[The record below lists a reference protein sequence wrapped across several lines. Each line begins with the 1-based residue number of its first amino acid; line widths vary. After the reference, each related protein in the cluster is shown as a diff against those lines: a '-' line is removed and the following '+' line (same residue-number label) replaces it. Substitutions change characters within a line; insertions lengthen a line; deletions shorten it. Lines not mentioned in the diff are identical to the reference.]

1 MITEEAIE
9 RCPEGREGFSR
20 RQFLRG
26 VALFGGMTL
35 LSANGIRYTF
45 AASTTEVPDVV
56 VTLVLRGGFDG
67 LSAVV
72 PTDEN
77 LMRKIRSQIY
87 IPNSALIPID
97 RDFGFHPALKKLM
110 PLWDAKELAVVNT
123 IGAPTHSRSHFD
135 EISDV
140 AYAAYGE
147 KDKRSGWMARF
158 LDVTGSGS
166 VVQSVG
172 IGSTTKQLI
181 GGKNAP
187 VNVNA
192 IDNFKLDSVYGY
204 NPQDIAGFIDETH
217 NRWTNVWATQ
227 AKSTIQA
234 LDQIARAGAQ
244 KTTVNYPRTGT
255 GQRLR
260 DVAALLKAGIGVR
273 AVDVEFQG
281 DWDMHANMGTLENGW
296 LTGYLGDL
304 AGSIA
309 AFREDLGVIWSRV
322 TVVTVTEFG
331 RRVSANESTGTDH
344 GWGTSMFVAGG
355 GVNGGKIHGRFP
367 GLDDKQLKDGD
378 LVVTADYRSLLTEI
392 LTRRAGIT
400 AQGAAQIFPNF
411 QPEVLSVM
419 KHLSETPLPDSFPRN
434 VRDGLGTVNFDLS
447 LLPTGIPAAVASAT
461 PTPTPSE
468 SPSESPSPTA
478 SASPSMSTADM
489 TLPSPTSSPSA
500 SPSASPFSSAKPSA
514 SPTPSK
520 SATTKATVSKKTIT
534 CVKNGK
540 TIKVTGTNPKCPIG
554 YTLKK

>member
-1 MITEEAIE
+1 
-9 RCPEGREGFSR
+9 
-20 RQFLRG
+20 
-26 VALFGGMTL
+26 
-35 LSANGIRYTF
+35 
-45 AASTTEVPDVV
+45 VPDVV

-72 PTDEN
+72 PTDEA
-77 LMRKIRSQIY
+77 LMRKVRSQIY
-87 IPNSALIPID
+87 IPNSALIPLD
-97 RDFGFHPALKKLM
+97 RDFGLHPALKRLM
-110 PLWDAKELAVVNT
+110 PLWQAKELAIVNT
-123 IGAPTHSRSHFD
+123 IGAPTHSRSHFE
-135 EISDV
+135 EIADV

-181 GGKNAP
+181 GGKAAP
-187 VNVNA
+187 VNVNG
-192 IDNFKLDSVYGY
+192 IDNFRLDSVYGY

-217 NRWTNVWATQ
+217 NRWSNIWATQ

-234 LDQIARAGAQ
+234 LDQVAKASAL
-244 KTTVNYPRTGT
+244 KSTVEYPRTGT

-296 LTGYLGDL
+296 LTSYLSDL

-344 GWGTSMFVAGG
+344 GWGSSMFVAGG
-355 GVNGGKIHGRFP
+355 GVNGGQIHGRFP

-400 AQGAAQIFPNF
+400 AQGAAQVFPNF
-411 QPEVLSVM
+411 RPEVLSVM
-419 KHLSETPLPDSFPRN
+419 KHLSETPLPDNFPRY
-434 VRDGLGTVNFDLS
+434 VRDGLGIVNYDVDS
-447 LLPTGIPAAVASAT
+447 LTSGLTAAAANTS
-461 PTPTPSE
+461 PSPSPTPSE
-468 SPSESPSPTA
+468 SNSP
-478 SASPSMSTADM
+478 
-489 TLPSPTSSPSA
+489 SPSA
-500 SPSASPFSSAKPSA
+500 SPSASTADMTSPSPTTSPSPSQSPSTMSSPSPFTSAKPSS
-514 SPTPSK
+514 SPTSK
-520 SATTKATVSKKTIT
+520 AVTSKKKTIT

-540 TIKVTGTNPKCPIG
+540 TIKVTGTNPKCPTG
-554 YTLKK
+554 YKIKG

>member
-1 MITEEAIE
+1 MEPAMITDEAIA

-26 VALFGGMTL
+26 MALFGGMTV

-45 AASTTEVPDVV
+45 AASSTEVPDVV

-77 LMRKIRSQIY
+77 LMRQVRGQIY
-87 IPNSALIPID
+87 IPNSSLIPLD
-97 RDFGFHPALKKLM
+97 REFGLHPALKRLL
-110 PLWDAKELAVVNT
+110 PLWQNKELAIVNT

-147 KDKRSGWMARF
+147 KDKRSGWIARF
-158 LDVTGSGS
+158 LDVAGSGS

-172 IGSTTKQLI
+172 IGSTTRQLI
-181 GGKNAP
+181 GGKAAP
-187 VNVNA
+187 VNVESIN
-192 IDNFKLDSVYGY
+192 NFRLDSIYGY
-204 NPQDIAGFIDETH
+204 KAEDLAGFIDETH
-217 NRWTNVWATQ
+217 GRWTNIWATQ

-234 LDQIARAGAQ
+234 LDQIAKAGAQ
-244 KTTVNYPRTGT
+244 RSAVTYPSTGT
-255 GQRLR
+255 GQRFR

-296 LTGYLGDL
+296 LTSYLADL

-309 AFREDLGVIWSRV
+309 AFREDLGVLWSRV

-331 RRVSANESTGTDH
+331 RRVSQNQSTGTDH
-344 GWGTSMFVAGG
+344 GWGTSTFVAGG

-367 GLDDKQLKDGD
+367 GLDEKQLKDGD

-400 AQGAAQIFPNF
+400 AQGAEQVFPNF
-411 QPEVLSVM
+411 RPEVLSVM
-419 KHLSETPLPDSFPRN
+419 KHLSETPLPDNFPTN
-434 VRDGLGTVNFDLS
+434 VKNALGNVSYDKD
-447 LLPTGIPAAVASAT
+447 LLPTLAPVAVASETPTPSPSKTVAEMVIPT
-461 PTPTPSE
+461 PTPTPSS
-468 SPSESPSPTA
+468 SPIATESPSPIA
-478 SASPSMSTADM
+478 S
-489 TLPSPTSSPSA
+489 SSPKS
-500 SPSASPFSSAKPSA
+500 SPFSSPS
-514 SPTPSK
+514 SSSK
-520 SATTKATVSKKTIT
+520 GKKKTIT

-540 TIKVTGTNPKCPIG
+540 TIRVTGTNPKCPTG
-554 YTLKK
+554 YKIKK

>member
-9 RCPEGREGFSR
+9 RCPEGRDGFTR

-26 VALFGGMTL
+26 VALFGGMTI

-56 VTLVLRGGFDG
+56 VTIVLRGGFDG

-77 LMRKIRSQIY
+77 MMRKARGQIY
-87 IPNSALIPID
+87 IPNASLLQLD
-97 RDFGFHPALKKLM
+97 RDFGLHPALKKLM
-110 PLWDAKELAVVNT
+110 PLWQAKELAIVNT

-172 IGSTTKQLI
+172 IGSTTKQLV
-181 GGKNAP
+181 GGKAAP
-187 VNVNA
+187 INLNA
-192 IDNFKLDSVYGY
+192 IDNFRLDSVYGY
-204 NPQDIAGFIDETH
+204 KAEDLAGFIDETH
-217 NRWTNVWATQ
+217 GRWTNVWATQ

-234 LDQIARAGAQ
+234 LDQIAKAGAQ
-244 KTTVNYPRTGT
+244 RSAVTYPSTGT

-281 DWDMHANMGTLENGW
+281 DWDMHANMGNLENGW
-296 LTGYLGDL
+296 LTSYLADL
-304 AGSIA
+304 GGSIA
-309 AFREDLGVIWSRV
+309 SFREDLGVLWSRV

-331 RRVSANESTGTDH
+331 RRVSENQSTGTEH
-344 GWGTSMFVAGG
+344 GWGTSTFVAGG

-400 AQGAAQIFPNF
+400 AQGAEQVFPNF
-411 QPEVLSVM
+411 RPEVLSVM
-419 KHLSETPLPDSFPRN
+419 KHLSETPLPDNFPKN
-434 VRDGLGTVNFDLS
+434 VKDALGNVSYDMS
-447 LLPTGIPAAVASAT
+447 LLPTAAPAAAVTASPSASAVAS
-461 PTPTPSE
+461 PL
-468 SPSESPSPTA
+468 
-478 SASPSMSTADM
+478 ASPSMSAAEM
-489 TLPSPTSSPSA
+489 VAPSPSSSPSASASASAIPTPSA
-500 SPSASPFSSAKPSA
+500 SPSARATSSK
-514 SPTPSK
+514 
-520 SATTKATVSKKTIT
+520 KKTIT

-540 TIKVTGTNPKCPIG
+540 TIKVTGTNPKCPVG
-554 YTLKK
+554 YKIKK

>member
-9 RCPEGREGFSR
+9 RCPEGRDGFTR

-26 VALFGGMTL
+26 VALFGGMTI

-56 VTLVLRGGFDG
+56 VTIVLRGGFDG

-77 LMRKIRSQIY
+77 MMRKARGQIY
-87 IPNSALIPID
+87 IPNASLLQLD
-97 RDFGFHPALKKLM
+97 RDFGLHPALKKLM
-110 PLWDAKELAVVNT
+110 PLWQAKELAIVNT

-172 IGSTTKQLI
+172 IGSTTKQLV
-181 GGKNAP
+181 GGKAAP
-187 VNVNA
+187 INLNA
-192 IDNFKLDSVYGY
+192 IDNFRLDSVYGY
-204 NPQDIAGFIDETH
+204 KAEDLAGFIDETH
-217 NRWTNVWATQ
+217 GRWTNVWATQ

-234 LDQIARAGAQ
+234 LDQIAKAGAQ
-244 KTTVNYPRTGT
+244 RSAVTYPSTGT

-281 DWDMHANMGTLENGW
+281 DWDMHANMGNLENGW
-296 LTGYLGDL
+296 LTSYLADL
-304 AGSIA
+304 GGSIA
-309 AFREDLGVIWSRV
+309 SFREDLGVLWSRV

-331 RRVSANESTGTDH
+331 RRVSENQSTGTEH
-344 GWGTSMFVAGG
+344 GWGTSTFVAGG

-400 AQGAAQIFPNF
+400 AQGAEQVFPNF
-411 QPEVLSVM
+411 RPEVLSVM
-419 KHLSETPLPDSFPRN
+419 KHLSETPLPDNFPKN
-434 VRDGLGTVNFDLS
+434 VRDALGNVSYDMS
-447 LLPTGIPAAVASAT
+447 LLPTAAPAAAVTASPSASAVAS
-461 PTPTPSE
+461 PL
-468 SPSESPSPTA
+468 
-478 SASPSMSTADM
+478 ASPSMSAAEMVAPT
-489 TLPSPTSSPSA
+489 PSSSPSSSASASAIPTPSA
-500 SPSASPFSSAKPSA
+500 SPSARATSSK
-514 SPTPSK
+514 
-520 SATTKATVSKKTIT
+520 KKTIT

-540 TIKVTGTNPKCPIG
+540 TIKVTGTNPKCPVG
-554 YTLKK
+554 YKIKK

>member
-1 MITEEAIE
+1 MEPAMITDEAIA

-26 VALFGGMTL
+26 MALFGGMTV

-45 AASTTEVPDVV
+45 AASSTEVPDVV

-77 LMRKIRSQIY
+77 LMRQVRGQIY
-87 IPNSALIPID
+87 IPNSSLIPLD
-97 RDFGFHPALKKLM
+97 REFGLHPALKRLL
-110 PLWDAKELAVVNT
+110 PLWQNKELAIVNT

-147 KDKRSGWMARF
+147 KDKRSGWIARF
-158 LDVTGSGS
+158 LDVAGSGS

-172 IGSTTKQLI
+172 IGSTTRQLI
-181 GGKNAP
+181 GGKAAP
-187 VNVNA
+187 VNVESIN
-192 IDNFKLDSVYGY
+192 NFRLDSIYGY
-204 NPQDIAGFIDETH
+204 KAEDLAGFIDETH
-217 NRWTNVWATQ
+217 GRWTNIWATQ

-234 LDQIARAGAQ
+234 LDQIAKAGAQ
-244 KTTVNYPRTGT
+244 KSAVTYPSTGT
-255 GQRLR
+255 GQRFR

-296 LTGYLGDL
+296 LTSYLADL

-309 AFREDLGVIWSRV
+309 AFREDLGVLWSRV

-331 RRVSANESTGTDH
+331 RRVSQNQSTGTDH
-344 GWGTSMFVAGG
+344 GWGTSTFVAGG

-367 GLDDKQLKDGD
+367 GLDEKQLKDGD

-400 AQGAAQIFPNF
+400 AQGAEQVFPNF
-411 QPEVLSVM
+411 RPEILSVM
-419 KHLSETPLPDSFPRN
+419 KHLSETPLPDNFPTN
-434 VRDGLGTVNFDLS
+434 VKNALGNVSYDKD
-447 LLPTGIPAAVASAT
+447 LLPTLAPVAVASETPTPSPSKTVAEMVIPT
-461 PTPTPSE
+461 PTPTPSS
-468 SPSESPSPTA
+468 SPIATESPSPIA
-478 SASPSMSTADM
+478 S
-489 TLPSPTSSPSA
+489 SSPKS
-500 SPSASPFSSAKPSA
+500 SPFSSPS
-514 SPTPSK
+514 SSSK
-520 SATTKATVSKKTIT
+520 GKKKTIT
-534 CVKNGK
+534 CVRNGK
-540 TIKVTGTNPKCPIG
+540 TIKVTGTNPKCPTG
-554 YTLKK
+554 YKIKK

>member
-9 RCPEGREGFSR
+9 RCPEGRDGFTR

-26 VALFGGMTL
+26 VALFGGMTI

-56 VTLVLRGGFDG
+56 VTIVLRGGFDG

-77 LMRKIRSQIY
+77 MMRKARGQIY
-87 IPNSALIPID
+87 IPNASLLQLD
-97 RDFGFHPALKKLM
+97 RDFGLHPALKKLM
-110 PLWDAKELAVVNT
+110 PLWQAKELAIVNT

-172 IGSTTKQLI
+172 IGSTTKQLV
-181 GGKNAP
+181 GGKAAP
-187 VNVNA
+187 INLNA
-192 IDNFKLDSVYGY
+192 IDNFRLDSVYGY
-204 NPQDIAGFIDETH
+204 KAEDLAGFIDETH
-217 NRWTNVWATQ
+217 GRWTNVWATQ

-234 LDQIARAGAQ
+234 LDQIAKAGAQ
-244 KTTVNYPRTGT
+244 RSAVTYPSTGT

-281 DWDMHANMGTLENGW
+281 DWDMHANMGNLENGW
-296 LTGYLGDL
+296 LTSYLADL
-304 AGSIA
+304 GGSIA
-309 AFREDLGVIWSRV
+309 SFREDLGVLWSRV

-331 RRVSANESTGTDH
+331 RRVSENQSTGTEH
-344 GWGTSMFVAGG
+344 GWGTSTFVAGG

-400 AQGAAQIFPNF
+400 AHGAEQVFPNF
-411 QPEVLSVM
+411 RPEVLSVM
-419 KHLSETPLPDSFPRN
+419 KHLSETPLPDNFPKN
-434 VRDGLGTVNFDLS
+434 VKDALGNVSYDMS
-447 LLPTGIPAAVASAT
+447 LLPTAAPAAAVTASPSASAVAS
-461 PTPTPSE
+461 PL
-468 SPSESPSPTA
+468 
-478 SASPSMSTADM
+478 ASPSMSAAEM
-489 TLPSPTSSPSA
+489 VAPSPSSSPSSSASASAIPTPSA
-500 SPSASPFSSAKPSA
+500 SPSARATSSK
-514 SPTPSK
+514 
-520 SATTKATVSKKTIT
+520 KKTIT

-540 TIKVTGTNPKCPIG
+540 TIKVTGTNPKCPVG
-554 YTLKK
+554 YKIKK

>member
-9 RCPEGREGFSR
+9 RCPEGRDGFTR

-26 VALFGGMTL
+26 VALFGGMTI

-56 VTLVLRGGFDG
+56 VTIVLRGGFDG

-77 LMRKIRSQIY
+77 MMRKARGQIY
-87 IPNSALIPID
+87 IPNASLLQLD
-97 RDFGFHPALKKLM
+97 RDFGLHPALKKLM
-110 PLWDAKELAVVNT
+110 PLWQAKELAIVNT

-172 IGSTTKQLI
+172 IGSTTKQLV
-181 GGKNAP
+181 GGKAAP
-187 VNVNA
+187 INLNA
-192 IDNFKLDSVYGY
+192 INNFRLDSVYGY
-204 NPQDIAGFIDETH
+204 KAEDLAGFIDETH
-217 NRWTNVWATQ
+217 GRWTNVWATQ

-234 LDQIARAGAQ
+234 LDQIAKAGAQ
-244 KTTVNYPRTGT
+244 RSAVTYPSTGT

-281 DWDMHANMGTLENGW
+281 DWDMHANMGNLENGW
-296 LTGYLGDL
+296 LTSYLADL
-304 AGSIA
+304 GGSIA
-309 AFREDLGVIWSRV
+309 SFREDLGVLWSRV

-331 RRVSANESTGTDH
+331 RRVSENQSTGTEH
-344 GWGTSMFVAGG
+344 GWGTSTFVAGG

-400 AQGAAQIFPNF
+400 AQGAEQVFPNF
-411 QPEVLSVM
+411 RPEVLSVM
-419 KHLSETPLPDSFPRN
+419 KHLSETPLPDNFPKN
-434 VRDGLGTVNFDLS
+434 VKDALGNVSYDMS
-447 LLPTGIPAAVASAT
+447 LLPTAAPAAAVTASPSASAVAS
-461 PTPTPSE
+461 PL
-468 SPSESPSPTA
+468 
-478 SASPSMSTADM
+478 ASPSMSAAEM
-489 TLPSPTSSPSA
+489 VAPSPSSSPSSSASVSAIPTPSA
-500 SPSASPFSSAKPSA
+500 SPSARATSSK
-514 SPTPSK
+514 
-520 SATTKATVSKKTIT
+520 KKTIT

-540 TIKVTGTNPKCPIG
+540 TIRVTGTNPKCPVG
-554 YTLKK
+554 YKIKK

>member
-1 MITEEAIE
+1 MITEEAIA

-26 VALFGGMTL
+26 MALFGGMTV

-77 LMRKIRSQIY
+77 LMRRVRGQIY
-87 IPNSALIPID
+87 IPNASLLPLD
-97 RDFGFHPALKKLM
+97 REFGLHPALKKLV
-110 PLWDAKELAVVNT
+110 PLWENKELAIVNT

-147 KDKRSGWMARF
+147 KDKRSGWIARF
-158 LDVTGSGS
+158 LDVAGSGS

-172 IGSTTKQLI
+172 IGSTTRQLI
-181 GGKNAP
+181 GGKAAP
-187 VNVNA
+187 VNVESIN
-192 IDNFKLDSVYGY
+192 NFRLDSIYGY
-204 NPQDIAGFIDETH
+204 KAEDLAGFIDETH
-217 NRWTNVWATQ
+217 GRWTNIWATQ

-234 LDQIARAGAQ
+234 LDQIAKAGAQ
-244 KTTVNYPRTGT
+244 RSAVSYPSTGT
-255 GQRLR
+255 GQRFR

-296 LTGYLGDL
+296 LTSYLADL

-309 AFREDLGVIWSRV
+309 AFREDLGVLWSRV

-331 RRVSANESTGTDH
+331 RRVSQNQSTGTEH
-344 GWGTSMFVAGG
+344 GWGTSTFVAGG

-367 GLDDKQLKDGD
+367 GLDEKQLKDGD

-400 AQGAAQIFPNF
+400 AQGAEQVFPNF
-411 QPEVLSVM
+411 RPEVLSVM
-419 KHLSETPLPDSFPRN
+419 KHLSETPLPDNFPTN
-434 VRDGLGTVNFDLS
+434 VKNALGNVSYDKD
-447 LLPTGIPAAVASAT
+447 LLPTLAPVAVASAT
-461 PTPTPSE
+461 PTPSPTKSVAEMVMPSPTPTPSS
-468 SPSESPSPTA
+468 SPIATESPSPMA
-478 SASPSMSTADM
+478 S
-489 TLPSPTSSPSA
+489 SSPSSSPFA
-500 SPSASPFSSAKPSA
+500 SPSAS
-514 SPTPSK
+514 SK
-520 SATTKATVSKKTIT
+520 SRKKTIT

-540 TIKVTGTNPKCPIG
+540 TIRVTGTNPKCPTG
-554 YTLKK
+554 YKIKK

>member
-9 RCPEGREGFSR
+9 RCPEGRDGFTR

-26 VALFGGMTL
+26 VALFGGMTI

-56 VTLVLRGGFDG
+56 VTIVLRGGFDG

-77 LMRKIRSQIY
+77 MMRKARGQIY
-87 IPNSALIPID
+87 IPNASLLQLD
-97 RDFGFHPALKKLM
+97 RDFGLHPALKKLM
-110 PLWDAKELAVVNT
+110 PLWQAKELAIVNT

-172 IGSTTKQLI
+172 IGSTTKQLV
-181 GGKNAP
+181 GGKAAP
-187 VNVNA
+187 INLNA
-192 IDNFKLDSVYGY
+192 IDNFRLDSVYGY
-204 NPQDIAGFIDETH
+204 KAEDLAGFIDETH
-217 NRWTNVWATQ
+217 GRWTNVWATQ

-234 LDQIARAGAQ
+234 LDQIAKAGAQ
-244 KTTVNYPRTGT
+244 RSAVTYPSTGT

-281 DWDMHANMGTLENGW
+281 DWDMHANMGNLENGW
-296 LTGYLGDL
+296 LTSYLADL
-304 AGSIA
+304 GGSIA
-309 AFREDLGVIWSRV
+309 SFREDLGVLWSRV

-331 RRVSANESTGTDH
+331 RRVSENQSTGTEH
-344 GWGTSMFVAGG
+344 GWGTSTFVAGG

-400 AQGAAQIFPNF
+400 AQGAEQVFPNF
-411 QPEVLSVM
+411 RPEVLSVM
-419 KHLSETPLPDSFPRN
+419 KHLSETPLPDNFPKN
-434 VRDGLGTVNFDLS
+434 VKDALGNVSYDMS
-447 LLPTGIPAAVASAT
+447 LLPTAAPAAAVTASPSASAIA
-461 PTPTPSE
+461 
-468 SPSESPSPTA
+468 SP
-478 SASPSMSTADM
+478 SASPSMSAAEM
-489 TLPSPTSSPSA
+489 VAPSPSSSPSASASASAIPTPSA
-500 SPSASPFSSAKPSA
+500 SPSARATSSK
-514 SPTPSK
+514 
-520 SATTKATVSKKTIT
+520 KKTIT

-540 TIKVTGTNPKCPIG
+540 TIRVTGTNPKCPVG
-554 YTLKK
+554 YKIKK

>member
-9 RCPEGREGFSR
+9 RCPEGRDGFTR

-26 VALFGGMTL
+26 VALFGGMTI

-56 VTLVLRGGFDG
+56 VTIVLRGGFDG

-77 LMRKIRSQIY
+77 MMRKARGQIY
-87 IPNSALIPID
+87 IPNASLLQLD
-97 RDFGFHPALKKLM
+97 RDFGLHPALKKLM
-110 PLWDAKELAVVNT
+110 PLWQAKELAIVNT

-172 IGSTTKQLI
+172 IGSTTKQLV
-181 GGKNAP
+181 GGKAAP
-187 VNVNA
+187 INLNA
-192 IDNFKLDSVYGY
+192 IDNFRLDSVYGY
-204 NPQDIAGFIDETH
+204 KAEDLAGFIDETH
-217 NRWTNVWATQ
+217 GRWTNVWATQ

-234 LDQIARAGAQ
+234 LDQIAKAGAQ
-244 KTTVNYPRTGT
+244 RSAVTYPSTGT

-281 DWDMHANMGTLENGW
+281 DWDMHANMGNLENGW
-296 LTGYLGDL
+296 LTSYLADL
-304 AGSIA
+304 GGSIA
-309 AFREDLGVIWSRV
+309 SFREDLGVLWSRV

-331 RRVSANESTGTDH
+331 RRVSENQSTGTEH
-344 GWGTSMFVAGG
+344 GWGTSTFVAGG

-400 AQGAAQIFPNF
+400 AQGAEQVFPNF
-411 QPEVLSVM
+411 RPEVLSVM
-419 KHLSETPLPDSFPRN
+419 KHLSETPLPDNFPKN
-434 VRDGLGTVNFDLS
+434 VKDALGNVSYDMS
-447 LLPTGIPAAVASAT
+447 LLPTAAPAAAVTASPSASAIA
-461 PTPTPSE
+461 
-468 SPSESPSPTA
+468 SP
-478 SASPSMSTADM
+478 SASPSMSAAEM
-489 TLPSPTSSPSA
+489 VAPSPSSSPSASASASAIPTPSA
-500 SPSASPFSSAKPSA
+500 SPSARATSSK
-514 SPTPSK
+514 
-520 SATTKATVSKKTIT
+520 KKTIT

-540 TIKVTGTNPKCPIG
+540 TIKVTGTNPKCPVG
-554 YTLKK
+554 YKIKK

>member
-26 VALFGGMTL
+26 MALFGGMTV
-35 LSANGIRYTF
+35 LSANGVRYTF
-45 AASTTEVPDVV
+45 AASSNEVPDVV

-72 PTDEN
+72 PTDEA
-77 LMRKIRSQIY
+77 LMRKVRGGIF
-87 IPNSALIPID
+87 IPNSSLLPLD
-97 RDFGFHPALKKLM
+97 REFGLHPALKGFL
-110 PLWDAKELAVVNT
+110 PLWEAKELAIVNT

-135 EISDV
+135 EIADV

-172 IGSTTKQLI
+172 IGSTTKQLV
-181 GGKNAP
+181 GGKVAP
-187 VNVNA
+187 VNVNS
-192 IDNFKLDSVYGY
+192 INNFRLDSIYGY
-204 NPQDIAGFIDETH
+204 RAEDIAGFIDETH
-217 NRWTNVWATQ
+217 GRWTNVWATQ
-227 AKSTIQA
+227 AKSTIRA
-234 LDQIARAGAQ
+234 LDDIAKAGAIRSSV
-244 KTTVNYPRTGT
+244 TYPNTGT

-296 LTGYLGDL
+296 LTSYLADL

-309 AFREDLGVIWSRV
+309 SFREDLGVLWSRV

-331 RRVSANESTGTDH
+331 RRVSENQSTGTEH
-344 GWGTSMFVAGG
+344 GWGTSIFVAGG

-367 GLDDKQLKDGD
+367 GLDDRQLKDGD

-400 AQGAAQIFPNF
+400 AQGASQVFPNF

-419 KHLSETPLPDSFPRN
+419 KHLSETPLPDNFPKN
-434 VRDGLGTVNFDLS
+434 VKDALGYVTYDKD
-447 LLPTGIPAAVASAT
+447 LLPTAPPVAVASKT
-461 PTPTPSE
+461 P
-468 SPSESPSPTA
+468 
-478 SASPSMSTADM
+478 
-489 TLPSPTSSPSA
+489 SPSA
-500 SPSASPFSSAKPSA
+500 SSSQSAAEMVTPTPSA
-514 SPTPSK
+514 SPTPTPSSSPLVSASPSSSPIQTSSQSVKAVSSK
-520 SATTKATVSKKTIT
+520 KKTIT

-540 TIKVTGTNPKCPIG
+540 TIKVTGTNPKCPVG
-554 YTLKK
+554 YKLKK

>member
-9 RCPEGREGFSR
+9 RCPEGRDGFTR

-26 VALFGGMTL
+26 VALFGGMTI

-56 VTLVLRGGFDG
+56 VTIVLRGGFDG

-77 LMRKIRSQIY
+77 MMRKARGQIY
-87 IPNSALIPID
+87 IPNASLLQLD
-97 RDFGFHPALKKLM
+97 RDFGLHPALKKLM
-110 PLWDAKELAVVNT
+110 PLWQAKELAIVNT

-172 IGSTTKQLI
+172 IGSTTKQLV
-181 GGKNAP
+181 GGKAAP
-187 VNVNA
+187 INLNA
-192 IDNFKLDSVYGY
+192 IDNFRLDSVYGY
-204 NPQDIAGFIDETH
+204 KAEDLSGFIDETH
-217 NRWTNVWATQ
+217 GRWTNVWATQ

-234 LDQIARAGAQ
+234 LDQIAKAGAQ
-244 KTTVNYPRTGT
+244 RSAVTYPSTGT

-281 DWDMHANMGTLENGW
+281 DWDMHANMGNLENGW
-296 LTGYLGDL
+296 LTSYLADL
-304 AGSIA
+304 GGSIA
-309 AFREDLGVIWSRV
+309 SFREDLGVLWSRV

-331 RRVSANESTGTDH
+331 RRVSENQSTGTEH
-344 GWGTSMFVAGG
+344 GWGTSTFVAGG

-400 AQGAAQIFPNF
+400 AQGAEQVFPNF
-411 QPEVLSVM
+411 RPEVLSVM
-419 KHLSETPLPDSFPRN
+419 KHLSETPLPDNFPKN
-434 VRDGLGTVNFDLS
+434 VKDALGNVSYDMS
-447 LLPTGIPAAVASAT
+447 LLPTAAPAAAVTASPSASAIA
-461 PTPTPSE
+461 
-468 SPSESPSPTA
+468 SP
-478 SASPSMSTADM
+478 SASPSMSAAEM
-489 TLPSPTSSPSA
+489 VAPSPSSSPSASASASAIPTPSA
-500 SPSASPFSSAKPSA
+500 SPSARATSSK
-514 SPTPSK
+514 
-520 SATTKATVSKKTIT
+520 KKTIT

-540 TIKVTGTNPKCPIG
+540 TIKVTGTNPKCPVG
-554 YTLKK
+554 YKIKK

>member
-9 RCPEGREGFSR
+9 RCPEGRDGFTR

-26 VALFGGMTL
+26 VALFGGMTI

-56 VTLVLRGGFDG
+56 VTIVLRGGFDG

-77 LMRKIRSQIY
+77 MMRKARGQIY
-87 IPNSALIPID
+87 IPNASLLQLD
-97 RDFGFHPALKKLM
+97 RDFGLHPALKKLM
-110 PLWDAKELAVVNT
+110 PLWQAKELAIVNT

-172 IGSTTKQLI
+172 IGSTTKQLV
-181 GGKNAP
+181 GGKAAP
-187 VNVNA
+187 INLNA
-192 IDNFKLDSVYGY
+192 IDNFRLDSVYGY
-204 NPQDIAGFIDETH
+204 KAEDLAGFIDETH
-217 NRWTNVWATQ
+217 GRWTNVWATQ

-234 LDQIARAGAQ
+234 LDQIAKAGAQ
-244 KTTVNYPRTGT
+244 RSAVTYPSTGT

-281 DWDMHANMGTLENGW
+281 DWDMHANMGNLENGW
-296 LTGYLGDL
+296 LTSYLADL
-304 AGSIA
+304 GGSIA
-309 AFREDLGVIWSRV
+309 SFREDLGVLWSRV

-331 RRVSANESTGTDH
+331 RRVSENQSTGTEH
-344 GWGTSMFVAGG
+344 GWGTSTFVAGG

-400 AQGAAQIFPNF
+400 AQGAEQVFPNF
-411 QPEVLSVM
+411 RPEVLSVM
-419 KHLSETPLPDSFPRN
+419 KHLSETPLPDNFPKN
-434 VRDGLGTVNFDLS
+434 VKDALGNVSYDMS
-447 LLPTGIPAAVASAT
+447 LLPTAAPAAAVTASPSASAIA
-461 PTPTPSE
+461 
-468 SPSESPSPTA
+468 SP
-478 SASPSMSTADM
+478 SASPSMSAAEM
-489 TLPSPTSSPSA
+489 VAPSPSSSPSASASPTPSA
-500 SPSASPFSSAKPSA
+500 SPSAKVTSSK
-514 SPTPSK
+514 
-520 SATTKATVSKKTIT
+520 KKTIT

-540 TIKVTGTNPKCPIG
+540 TIRVTGTNPKCPVG
-554 YTLKK
+554 YKIKK

>member
-1 MITEEAIE
+1 MEPAMITDEAIA

-26 VALFGGMTL
+26 MALFGGMTV

-45 AASTTEVPDVV
+45 AASSTEVPDVV

-77 LMRKIRSQIY
+77 LMRQVRGQIY
-87 IPNSALIPID
+87 IPNSSLIPLD
-97 RDFGFHPALKKLM
+97 REFGLHPALKRLL
-110 PLWDAKELAVVNT
+110 PLWQNKELAIVNT

-147 KDKRSGWMARF
+147 KDKRSGWIARF
-158 LDVTGSGS
+158 LDVAGSGS

-172 IGSTTKQLI
+172 IGSTTRQLI
-181 GGKNAP
+181 GGKAAP
-187 VNVNA
+187 VNVESIN
-192 IDNFKLDSVYGY
+192 NFRLDSIYGY
-204 NPQDIAGFIDETH
+204 KAEDLAGFIDETH
-217 NRWTNVWATQ
+217 GRWTNIWATQ

-234 LDQIARAGAQ
+234 LDQIAKAGAQ
-244 KTTVNYPRTGT
+244 RSAVTYPSTGT
-255 GQRLR
+255 GQRFR

-296 LTGYLGDL
+296 LTSYLADL

-309 AFREDLGVIWSRV
+309 AFREDLGVLWSRV

-331 RRVSANESTGTDH
+331 RRVSQNQSTGTDH
-344 GWGTSMFVAGG
+344 GWGTSTFVAGG
-355 GVNGGKIHGRFP
+355 GVNGGKIHGKFP
-367 GLDDKQLKDGD
+367 GLDEKQLKDGD

-400 AQGAAQIFPNF
+400 AQGAEQVFPNF
-411 QPEVLSVM
+411 RPEVLSVM
-419 KHLSETPLPDSFPRN
+419 KHLSETPLPDNFPTN
-434 VRDGLGTVNFDLS
+434 VKNALGNVSYDKD
-447 LLPTGIPAAVASAT
+447 LLPTLAPVAVASETPTPSPSKTVAEMVIPT
-461 PTPTPSE
+461 PTPTPSS
-468 SPSESPSPTA
+468 SPIATESPSPIA
-478 SASPSMSTADM
+478 S
-489 TLPSPTSSPSA
+489 SSPKS
-500 SPSASPFSSAKPSA
+500 SPFSSPS
-514 SPTPSK
+514 SSSK
-520 SATTKATVSKKTIT
+520 GKKKTIT

-540 TIKVTGTNPKCPIG
+540 TIRVTGTNPKCPTG
-554 YTLKK
+554 YKIKK